1 VASAP
6 DPLTVGHPAPL
17 FSLTS
22 VQGGTVELATYRGRS
37 NVVVWFSR
45 GFTCPFCR
53 VYMEGMMEGYQDLQA
68 GGTEIIQV
76 GPNLLQ
82 AARIFFGH
90 SPTPYPFVCDPDKR
104 LFAVYGLGD
113 RGALEAT
120 RSAVV
125 SFSYAFTHGDT
136 GPQLRGAWL
145 DVMNRNFVRRL
156 HHHAMTALEQGIFL
170 VDRDGVIRHRT
181 VVGPTEPVPRGRT
194 LADLVRAHCA
204 AGPAPPP
211 DPSRPAGP

>member
-1 VASAP
+1 VASVLEPPA
-6 DPLTVGHPAPL
+6 VGQPAPR

-22 VQGGTVELATYRGRS
+22 VQGGTVDLAAYRERR

-53 VYMEGMMEGYQDLQA
+53 VYMDGMREGYERLQA
-68 GGTEIIQV
+68 TGTELIQV

-82 AARIFFGH
+82 SARVFFGQD
-90 SPTPYPFVCDPDKR
+90 PTPYPFVCDPDKR

-125 SFSYAFTHGDT
+125 SFTYAFTNGDT

-145 DVMNRNFVRRL
+145 DVVNRNFVRRL

-170 VDRDGVIRHRT
+170 IDRGGVIRHRDI
-181 VVGPTEPVPRGRT
+181 VGPLDPVPRGAR
-194 LADLVRAHCA
+194 LAELVEAHCS
-204 AGPAPPP
+204 G
-211 DPSRPAGP
+211 RP

>member
-1 VASAP
+1 MRAACYRGPVASVPEPAA
-6 DPLTVGHPAPL
+6 VGQPAPL

-22 VQGGTVELATYRGRS
+22 VQGDPVELAAYRGRR

-53 VYMEGMMEGYQDLQA
+53 VYMDGMREGYDLLRA
-68 GGTEIIQV
+68 AEAEIIQV

-82 AARIFFGH
+82 SARIFFGH

-136 GPQLRGAWL
+136 GPQVRGAWL

-156 HHHAMTALEQGIFL
+156 HHHAMTAMEQGIFL
-170 VDRDGVIRHRT
+170 VDRDGIVRHRA
-181 VVGPTEPVPRGRT
+181 VVGPLDPVPRGGN
-194 LADLVRAHCA
+194 LADLVRAHC
-204 AGPAPPP
+204 
-211 DPSRPAGP
+211 PSS

>member
-1 VASAP
+1 MASAP
-6 DPLTVGHPAPL
+6 DAPTVGHPAPL
-17 FSLTS
+17 FSLPS
-22 VQGGTVELATYRGRS
+22 VQGGTVELATYRGRA

-53 VYMEGMMEGYQDLQA
+53 IYMEGMMEGYRDLQA

-82 AARIFFGH
+82 AARIFFAH

-170 VDRDGVIRHRT
+170 VDRDGLIRHRT
-181 VVGPTEPVPRGRT
+181 VVGPTEPVPRGRA
-194 LADLVRAHCA
+194 LVDLVRIHCA
-204 AGPAPPP
+204 SRP
-211 DPSRPAGP
+211 DPSRAPGP

>member
-1 VASAP
+1 VASVPEPAA
-6 DPLTVGHPAPL
+6 VGQPAPL

-22 VQGGTVELATYRGRS
+22 VQGEPIELSAYRGRR

-53 VYMEGMMEGYQDLQA
+53 VYMDGMREGYDLLRTT
-68 GGTEIIQV
+68 GTEIIQV
-76 GPNLLQ
+76 GPNLPQ

-156 HHHAMTALEQGIFL
+156 HHHAMTAMEQGIFL
-170 VDRDGVIRHRT
+170 VDRDGVIRHRS
-181 VVGPTEPVPRGRT
+181 VVGPLDPVPRAARLAELART
-194 LADLVRAHCA
+194 HCS
-204 AGPAPPP
+204 GDPASPA
-211 DPSRPAGP
+211 RP